1 MPASD
6 EMRPTMKYVAVWILG
21 VILLAVLPIGFGD
34 TVFSRYV
41 AGVCVLTVAVAVW
54 AVLGSKGRSEP
65 S

>member
-1 MPASD
+1 
-6 EMRPTMKYVAVWILG
+6 MKYVAVWILG